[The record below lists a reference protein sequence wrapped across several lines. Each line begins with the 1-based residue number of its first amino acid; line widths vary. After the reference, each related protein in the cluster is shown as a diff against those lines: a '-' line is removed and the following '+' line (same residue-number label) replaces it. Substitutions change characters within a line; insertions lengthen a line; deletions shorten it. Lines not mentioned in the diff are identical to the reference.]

1 MPHIKSSKPQRQ
13 DTIATSKKP
22 FSIPHKKVHVLHP
35 VFAVKCIISHCY
47 CSNIIRDKNKIKK
60 TFLMKTKRTKVHT
73 NGVLNL
79 KKLHPKMHIILE
91 KCSSRNMREEKTNK
105 TAQCD
110 GSWAISVSLCLC
122 TL

>member
-60 TFLMKTKRTKVHT
+60 PFFNENKKNKSAYKRSIEFEEIASKNAHYI
-73 NGVLNL
+73 G
-79 KKLHPKMHIILE
+79 KMQF
-91 KCSSRNMREEKTNK
+91 EEYERVKNE
-105 TAQCD
+105 
-110 GSWAISVSLCLC
+110 
-122 TL
+122 